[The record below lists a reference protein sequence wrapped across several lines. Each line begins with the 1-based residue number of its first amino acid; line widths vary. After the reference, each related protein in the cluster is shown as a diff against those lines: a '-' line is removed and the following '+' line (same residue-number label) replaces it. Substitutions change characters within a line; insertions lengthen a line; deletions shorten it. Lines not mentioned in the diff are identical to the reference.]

1 MEEDRMGGE
10 TDGRLWTA
18 ARSIALEERS
28 VAEDGEEACQV
39 ARAQAG
45 DEAAISWLIARYRH
59 RAVRLAAHILRRPGE
74 AEDVAQEAFVRAF
87 RSLHAF
93 RGEGRFYTWL
103 YQIVVRICLD
113 RRQLARWNAEQPLE
127 TSTASCEDSAAPM
140 DGVET
145 RLLVETLLDRL
156 PAPTRAILI
165 LRELEGLEYAEIA
178 QVLRIPIGR
187 VRWRLHAAR
196 AQFRELWQNALQEAD
211 HV

>member
-1 MEEDRMGGE
+1 MGGE
-10 TDGRLWTA
+10 MEGRLWTA
-18 ARSIALEERS
+18 ARRIVPEERN
-28 VAEDGEEACQV
+28 VPEDGEEACQV

-45 DEAAISWLIARYRH
+45 DESAMSWLIARYRH
-59 RAVRLAAHILRRPGE
+59 RAVRLAAHILHRPGE

-87 RSLHAF
+87 RNLRAY

-103 YQIVVRICLD
+103 YQIVVRVCLD
-113 RRQLARWNAEQPLE
+113 RRQLARWDAEQPLE
-127 TSTASCEDSAAPM
+127 TSAASLEDSAAPM

-156 PAPTRAILI
+156 PPPTRAILI

-178 QVLRIPIGR
+178 QVLRIPVGR

-196 AQFRELWQNALQEAD
+196 AQFRALWQNAMQEAD